1 VWCFREALVEVVSW
15 TDFVEEQPL
24 AGEPASLSIGV
35 FDGIHVGHR
44 RLLELVERERSAS
57 LHGVVTFREN
67 PSRVVHGDTYVGD
80 ILTVRQRM
88 ERLEALG
95 VDLVVLIDFTAAF
108 RALPGREFLGRLRE
122 AVDLRFL
129 TVGWNFH
136 CGRNSDTNASG
147 VAQYLRARGVR
158 VDIAPAVLDN
168 GVPVSSTRIRGA
180 ILRGDLAEAE
190 RLTGEAWA
198 VDAREGLVQCN
209 QSGCLVPRS
218 EIRQV
223 LPPAGRY
230 RRRVLLDSVDGQDQ
244 FEVTDDGIH
253 WTDQVAWEPV
263 SRNMT

>member
-1 VWCFREALVEVVSW
+1 MEVVSW
-15 TDFVEEQPL
+15 TDFVEERPL

-44 RLLELVERERSAS
+44 RLLDLVEQERSAS
-57 LHGVVTFREN
+57 LHGVVTFRDN
-67 PSRVVHGDTYVGD
+67 PSRIVHGDSYVGD

-95 VDLVVLIDFTAAF
+95 VDLVVLIDFTDAF
-108 RALPGREFLGRLRE
+108 RALPGREFLRRLRE

-136 CGRNSDTNASG
+136 CGRNADTNAST
-147 VAQYLRARGVR
+147 VAEYLGERGVR

-190 RLTGEAWA
+190 RLTCEAWA
-198 VDAREGLVQCN
+198 VDARESLLQCS
-209 QSGCLVPRS
+209 QSGCLLPRT

-223 LPPAGRY
+223 LPPPGSY
-230 RRRVLLDSVDGQDQ
+230 RRRVLLDSADGQEQ

-253 WTDQVAWEPV
+253 WTDQVAWEPA
-263 SRNMT
+263 SRNTT